1 MIKLEAKKY
10 DSDKIR
16 LDLVPAEAVE
26 AIGEVLT
33 FGAKKYSA
41 NSWQKLPM
49 FKERYYSALL
59 RHLMAWK
66 RGEKLDQESGLSYLK
81 HAICNIA
88 FLVWKES
95 KK

>member
-1 MIKLEAKKY
+1 MNEGIKY

-16 LDLVPAEAVE
+16 LDLVPAEAIE
-26 AIGEVLT
+26 AIGRVLT

-41 NSWQKLPM
+41 NSWQNLDN

-66 RGEKLDQESGLSYLK
+66 RGETTDSESGLSHLE
-81 HAICNIA
+81 HAICNMA
-88 FLVWKES
+88 FLVWKE
-95 KK
+95 KQND